1 LSKHKDHPPLG
12 DWQIRHAPTATDI
25 TVAESWWK
33 RDKAG
38 GYTFYDSSGDV
49 TADFPPGTVTAV
61 RRMPPVPAGDYSEAA
76 Q

>member
-1 LSKHKDHPPLG
+1 LAKHKDQPQLG
-12 DWQIRHAPTATDI
+12 DWQVRHAATATDI
-25 TVAESWWK
+25 TVAESWWE

-76 Q
+76 R